1 VDSRKFKSMSDWL
14 EKEVGT
20 VAAAQDLINAFH
32 WFLAVEQVGEKWQ
45 VRSGERVIYTGDSRE
60 HVEAFLYGMAVA
72 YRGMS
77 PRLYGKLFRMM
88 AGTETETPA
97 IELEINEGED

>member
-1 VDSRKFKSMSDWL
+1 MTDWL
-14 EKEVGT
+14 EKEIGT

-32 WFLAVEQVGEKWQ
+32 WFLTVEQVGEKWQ
-45 VRSGERVIYTGDSRE
+45 VKSAERILYTGDSRE

-77 PRLYGKLFRMM
+77 PRLYGKLFRLMTG
-88 AGTETETPA
+88 AETEKSPVE
-97 IELEINEGED
+97 IEVAEEEDRT